1 MKILQNFPVLKNFFE
16 ILNFN
21 LYVSQYFLI
30 LFCIEDIYFIITI
43 VMQRQRGF
51 VKIVNTIVAFDSK
64 FQIRQLFSQCNGW
77 WEAHKSW
84 IVGYGWTGRLR
95 QVTSPELSTDSELN
109 FFMLPIL
116 YTGLFLKSLIRTLT
130 TRAKDAKIKRRKIF
144 TQHTVAAQRKD
155 SP

>member
-1 MKILQNFPVLKNFFE
+1 MACAMKILQNFLVLKNFFE

-64 FQIRQLFSQCNGW
+64 FQIRQLFSQCNG
-77 WEAHKSW
+77 
-84 IVGYGWTGRLR
+84 
-95 QVTSPELSTDSELN
+95 
-109 FFMLPIL
+109 
-116 YTGLFLKSLIRTLT
+116 
-130 TRAKDAKIKRRKIF
+130 
-144 TQHTVAAQRKD
+144 
-155 SP
+155 

>member
-16 ILNFN
+16 ILNFMY

-64 FQIRQLFSQCNGW
+64 FQIRQLFSQCNG
-77 WEAHKSW
+77 
-84 IVGYGWTGRLR
+84 
-95 QVTSPELSTDSELN
+95 
-109 FFMLPIL
+109 
-116 YTGLFLKSLIRTLT
+116 
-130 TRAKDAKIKRRKIF
+130 
-144 TQHTVAAQRKD
+144 
-155 SP
+155 

>member
-30 LFCIEDIYFIITI
+30 LFCIKDIYFIITI

-64 FQIRQLFSQCNGW
+64 FQIRQLFSQCNG
-77 WEAHKSW
+77 
-84 IVGYGWTGRLR
+84 
-95 QVTSPELSTDSELN
+95 
-109 FFMLPIL
+109 
-116 YTGLFLKSLIRTLT
+116 
-130 TRAKDAKIKRRKIF
+130 
-144 TQHTVAAQRKD
+144 
-155 SP
+155 